1 MREPFFIFTMEVLE
15 MTSRVVSRRLPKA
28 LTEALERSA
37 ARAKLSRSG
46 GLDLLLRCSV
56 GNGELL
62 GCLKDSP
69 DLWDDKLD
77 ARIPNSTFENLRS
90 ACERLGIPVSVY
102 IRKLLYHLY
111 GTKTLRVAESGGY
124 YTLAYRHD

>member
-1 MREPFFIFTMEVLE
+1 
-15 MTSRVVSRRLPKA
+15 MTSRVASLRLPKE
-28 LTEALERSA
+28 LTVDLERSA
-37 ARAKLSRSG
+37 ARANLSRSG

-62 GCLKDSP
+62 ARLKDSP
-69 DLWDDKLD
+69 DLWDAKLD
-77 ARIPNSTFENLRS
+77 ARISNSTFENLKS
-90 ACERLGIPVSVY
+90 ACERLGVAVSVY

-111 GTKTLRVAESGGY
+111 ETKTLRLVESGSH

>member
-1 MREPFFIFTMEVLE
+1 
-15 MTSRVVSRRLPKA
+15 MTSRVISLRLPKA
-28 LTEALERSA
+28 LIVALEKSA
-37 ARAKLSRSG
+37 AQAKLSRSG

-62 GCLKDSP
+62 VRLKDSP
-69 DLWDDKLD
+69 DLWDAKLD
-77 ARIPNSTFENLRS
+77 ARIPNSTFDNLRS

-102 IRKLLYHLY
+102 IRKLLYHFY
-111 GTKTLRVAESGGY
+111 ETKTLRIVGSDGH